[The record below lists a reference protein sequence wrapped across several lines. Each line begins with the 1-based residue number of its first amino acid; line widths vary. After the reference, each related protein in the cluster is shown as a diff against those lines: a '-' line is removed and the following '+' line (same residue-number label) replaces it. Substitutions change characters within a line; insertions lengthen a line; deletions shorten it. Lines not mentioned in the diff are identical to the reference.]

1 MTEAKE
7 ERKIGRKERVNEC
20 RKEERKK
27 ARGEMWGRKKED

>member
-20 RKEERKK
+20 RKK